1 MFLYFHIKNILLFS
15 GLKSTGTK
23 AELLN
28 RLMNGEIT
36 PVKITEIEAKPS
48 KNVIRKTE
56 YESMTL
62 ASLKIICKEKGLK
75 GVGKK
80 AEVIERLNIYDSTMN
95 LPVVHINKSED
106 EDISIENALNIADN
120 NHINID
126 NNNNNNNN
134 SDINN
139 NNNNN
144 NGKLEDNNK
153 INKKSNVNDDMFNMY
168 NAMTLNVLKDICLT
182 KYLPD
187 IGDKRQLI
195 ESLLA
200 DQNALEEV
208 VDYDF
213 SSFYKE
219 ALAEQM
225 PLFVATPKTKKYREI
240 K

>member
-1 MFLYFHIKNILLFS
+1 
-15 GLKSTGTK
+15 
-23 AELLN
+23 
-28 RLMNGEIT
+28 
-36 PVKITEIEAKPS
+36 
-48 KNVIRKTE
+48 
-56 YESMTL
+56 MTL
-62 ASLKIICKEKGLK
+62 ATLKIICKEKGLK

-95 LPVVHINKSED
+95 PPVVHINNSED
-106 EDISIENALNIADN
+106 EDISNENVLNIADN
-120 NHINID
+120 NHINSD
-126 NNNNNNNN
+126 MNNN
-134 SDINN
+134 DINDN
-139 NNNNN
+139 S
-144 NGKLEDNNK
+144 KVEDNNK

>member
-36 PVKITEIEAKPS
+36 PVKITETEEKPS
-48 KNVIRKTE
+48 KNVIGKTE

-62 ASLKIICKEKGLK
+62 ATLKIICKEKGLK

-106 EDISIENALNIADN
+106 EDISIENVLNIADN
-120 NHINID
+120 NHINNHI
-126 NNNNNNNN
+126 N
-134 SDINN
+134 DINN

-144 NGKLEDNNK
+144 DINNNNGKVEDNNK

-213 SSFYKE
+213 SSFYKD

>member
-1 MFLYFHIKNILLFS
+1 MLD
-15 GLKSTGTK
+15 
-23 AELLN
+23 
-28 RLMNGEIT
+28 RLINGEINS
-36 PVKITEIEAKPS
+36 VKITEVGVNPS
-48 KNVIRKTE
+48 SKSVLGKTE

-80 AEVIERLNIYDSTMN
+80 AEVIERLNIYDLTLNPSIALIDSKDDDINENENSSIMN
-95 LPVVHINKSED
+95 NNDK
-106 EDISIENALNIADN
+106 NNNNNDN
-120 NHINID
+120 D

-134 SDINN
+134 HDNDNDNSDNN
-139 NNNNN
+139 NIEN
-144 NGKLEDNNK
+144 KNK
-153 INKKSNVNDDMFNMY
+153 INKKSNVNNGMFELY
-168 NAMTLNVLKDICLT
+168 NAMTLNELKDICIT

-187 IGDKRQLI
+187 LGDKRQLI

-200 DQNALEEV
+200 DQTATEEI

-219 ALAEQM
+219 ALADQTS
-225 PLFVATPKTKKYREI
+225 LFVAPPKTKKYREI

>member
-1 MFLYFHIKNILLFS
+1 MYVRPVQGSTFHSCMMKN
-15 GLKSTGTK
+15 
-23 AELLN
+23 N
-28 RLMNGEIT
+28 
-36 PVKITEIEAKPS
+36 
-48 KNVIRKTE
+48 
-56 YESMTL
+56 
-62 ASLKIICKEKGLK
+62 EKK
-75 GVGKK
+75 HCNQVGKNK
-80 AEVIERLNIYDSTMN
+80 IKISIRSNIYDSTMN
-95 LPVVHINKSED
+95 PPIVHINNSED
-106 EDISIENALNIADN
+106 EDISIENVLNIADN
-120 NHINID
+120 NN
-126 NNNNNNNN
+126 
-134 SDINN
+134 INN
-139 NNNNN
+139 NNNNDIN
-144 NGKLEDNNK
+144 NNSGKVEDNIK